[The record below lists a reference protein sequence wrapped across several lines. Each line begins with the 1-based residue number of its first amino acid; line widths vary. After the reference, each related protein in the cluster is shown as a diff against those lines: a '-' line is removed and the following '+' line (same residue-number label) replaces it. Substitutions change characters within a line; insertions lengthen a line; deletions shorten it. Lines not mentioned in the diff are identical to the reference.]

1 MNKLQDTNV
10 VVAGGTGGV
19 GEGLVRAFLLEGAT
33 VVVPYR
39 DDVRRQ
45 RLEEYIGDLAQD
57 RLHLCPTDLG
67 DEGSVET
74 FRSFVTDRFRA
85 VDLGVACIGGWYY
98 GYSLH
103 KMPYDHWQSVIHNNL
118 TTHFLCM
125 RAIVSL
131 MHERNRGVF
140 VMVNGGAAE
149 YIAPE
154 SGAVSIVAAAQLMM
168 ARVLKQEAHG
178 TDIRIHSLVA
188 HHPVKT
194 RDRRREVVDD
204 WLTPEEIGDYLTRLY
219 RGEVPDS
226 AKTIHRLY
234 TRQSVGH

>member
-1 MNKLQDTNV
+1 MNKLQEANV

-33 VVVPYR
+33 VIVPYR
-39 DDVRRQ
+39 HEVRRQ
-45 RLEEYIGDLAQD
+45 RLEEYIGELAEG
-57 RLHLCPTDLG
+57 RLHLFPAELG
-67 DEGSVET
+67 DEQSVAA
-74 FRSFVTDRFRA
+74 FRSNIKEQFGS
-85 VDLGVACIGGWYY
+85 VDLGVSCIGGWYY

-131 MHERNRGVF
+131 MHEQKRGVY

-178 TDIRIHSLVA
+178 TNIRIHSLVA
-188 HHPVKT
+188 YHPVKT

-204 WLTPEEIGDYLTRLY
+204 WLTPEEVGDYLTRLY
-219 RGEVPDS
+219 RGEVPDA

-234 TRQSVGH
+234 TRQSTHR